1 MRRSRTPADDERERR
16 TLQADLSQAICKAR
30 RRRRI
35 LRGALVTA
43 TLVLALCLLIL
54 GNPI

>member
-1 MRRSRTPADDERERR
+1 MRRSRTPVDECERR
-16 TLQADLSQAICKAR
+16 TLHSDLSQAISKAR

-35 LRGALVTA
+35 LRVALVTA
-43 TLVLALCLLIL
+43 TLVLVLCLLLL

>member
-1 MRRSRTPADDERERR
+1 MRRSRTPADERERR
-16 TLQADLSQAICKAR
+16 TLQADLSQAISKAR

-54 GNPI
+54 GSPI

>member
-1 MRRSRTPADDERERR
+1 MV
-16 TLQADLSQAICKAR
+16 QADLSRAISKAR

-35 LRGALVTA
+35 LRWTLAAGALV
-43 TLVLALCLLIL
+43 LGLCLLII

>member
-1 MRRSRTPADDERERR
+1 MRRSRTPAAEHATRR
-16 TLQADLSQAICKAR
+16 LQADLSQALSKAR

-35 LRGALVTA
+35 LRVALVGA
-43 TLVLALCLLIL
+43 AFVLGLCLLIL

>member
-1 MRRSRTPADDERERR
+1 MRRSRAPAAEHAMRR
-16 TLQADLSQAICKAR
+16 LQADLSQALCKAR

-35 LRGALVTA
+35 LRVALVGA
-43 TLVLALCLLIL
+43 ALVLGLCLLIL